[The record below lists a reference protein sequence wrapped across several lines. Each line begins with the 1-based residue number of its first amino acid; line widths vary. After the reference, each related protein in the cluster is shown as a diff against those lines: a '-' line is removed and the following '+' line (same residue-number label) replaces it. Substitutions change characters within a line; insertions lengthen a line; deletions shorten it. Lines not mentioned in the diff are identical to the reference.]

1 MRVRCIERQ
10 TDSTRCPL
18 QTTQKDLGH
27 ALIWALGRLL
37 AGGFSCQ
44 KCDLV
49 EDAARRPSFPLSTAL
64 APVLKL
70 ETASNSVMSSES
82 NATEGC
88 QQSSIVGTKAHAER
102 ARLASRSRRCSVWR
116 ESVSMDRRQR
126 KAGSARIPVL
136 IRPRSLI
143 RHARAL
149 ADVAAASAAVG
160 VRPALTRCSSS
171 RCTEAPWVALRRARG
186 HPRTPLSRASKE
198 SRCESPPQRIT
209 LSASSWRLVT

>member
-10 TDSTRCPL
+10 TDSTRCPS
-18 QTTQKDLGH
+18 QTTQKDPGH
-27 ALIWALGRLL
+27 ALIWALGQLL

-88 QQSSIVGTKAHAER
+88 QQSSIVGTKAHAEL
-102 ARLASRSRRCSVWR
+102 ARICFDGSPSTKSR
-116 ESVSMDRRQR
+116 
-126 KAGSARIPVL
+126 SARIPVL